1 MQENP
6 HFSINVSEAIEFQY
20 LLPQSVGLSQDAGP
34 LNWSLSGLNIE
45 HVQHGETIF
54 VSLDYGGGGFYRFMR
69 LINYVFTEGCGAV
82 WVIDSTDRDRLV
94 ESREEF
100 QRMRDDVLQTDMP
113 ILVLANKQDLPVSNI
128 LKCALLLFF
137 AWF

>member
-1 MQENP
+1 
-6 HFSINVSEAIEFQY
+6 
-20 LLPQSVGLSQDAGP
+20 
-34 LNWSLSGLNIE
+34 
-45 HVQHGETIF
+45 
-54 VSLDYGGGGFYRFMR
+54 MR